1 MGSSACGEK
10 KVVLLSVGEG
20 EGESRLDAFLASKLQ
35 GISRMRIQG
44 LIKAGLVTV
53 EGRPQKASFRVK
65 AGQRILVEIPP
76 PPEGEL
82 RPEEIPL
89 EVVYEDEDLLV
100 VNKPPGLVVHPGAG
114 RSSGTLVNALLAYA
128 PEIATVGSPLR
139 PGIVHR
145 LDKDTSGLLVV
156 ARNDESY
163 HSLSA
168 QIKERKVARTYLA
181 LVHGDLTQEAG
192 TIEAPIGRHRQF
204 RRRMA
209 VVPTGRRAITHY
221 RVLERFGEYTFVE
234 VSLETGRTHQ
244 IRVHF
249 SHIGHPVVGDPVYG
263 RRRNPLGL
271 ARQALHAYKLSLR
284 HPRTGE
290 PMEFT
295 APPPRDLEEA
305 LERLRSPRLPQGQAG
320 IG

>member
-1 MGSSACGEK
+1 MGSSARGEK

-20 EGESRLDAFLASKLQ
+20 EGKSRLDAFLASKLQ
-35 GISRMRIQG
+35 GLSRMRIQW

-53 EGRPQKASFRVK
+53 DGRPQRASFRVK

-89 EVVYEDEDLLV
+89 EIVYEDEDLLV
-100 VNKPPGLVVHPGAG
+100 INKPPGLVVHPGAG

-128 PEIATVGSPLR
+128 PEIAGVGSPLR

-163 HSLSA
+163 HHLSA
-168 QIKERKVARTYLA
+168 QIKERKVSRAYLA
-181 LVHGDLTQEAG
+181 LVHGDLSQEAG
-192 TIEAPIGRHRQF
+192 TIEAPIGRHPQF

-209 VVPTGRRAITHY
+209 VTPAGRRAITHY

-249 SHIGHPVVGDPVYG
+249 SHIGHPLVGDPVYG
-263 RRRNPLGL
+263 RRSNPFGL

-290 PMEFT
+290 SMEFT
-295 APPPRDLEEA
+295 APPPRDLEKA
-305 LERLRSPRLPQGQAG
+305 LERLRSSRLPQGQAG
-320 IG
+320 IA